1 MNVLTIGEAMATTTL
16 VNIRMD
22 TELKHEME
30 KTCRELGMT
39 MTTAFT
45 IFARK
50 VTREQRIPFKV
61 KLDPFFSPE
70 NMEHLRR
77 VKAEADAG
85 INMAFHELID
95 V

>member
-1 MNVLTIGEAMATTTL
+1 MATTL

-30 KTCRELGMT
+30 KTCCELGMT

-50 VTREQRIPFKV
+50 MTREHRIPFDV
-61 KLDPFFSPE
+61 TVDPFFSPD
-70 NMEHLRR
+70 NMEYLRR
-77 VKAEADAG
+77 VMAEADAG
-85 INMAFHELID
+85 INMAFHELIED
-95 V
+95 

>member
-1 MNVLTIGEAMATTTL
+1 MTTTL

-39 MTTAFT
+39 MTAAFT

-50 VTREQRIPFKV
+50 MTREQGIPFDV
-61 KLDPFFSPE
+61 TVDPFFSPE
-70 NMEHLRR
+70 NMEYLRR
-77 VKAEADAG
+77 VKADVDAG
-85 INMAFHELID
+85 INMAYHELIED
-95 V
+95 